1 MCVLCKRF
9 FLFNFTHFLKNDN
22 CIQVA
27 TKIILI
33 IHFDNKHKFNGYF
46 LFSVFFSP
54 YYYFFTCLMVSYY
67 YDIVYNVYVFFPSFF
82 IINNLIMFTMRNNWI
97 LI

>member
-1 MCVLCKRF
+1 MMAGQVKVSIAFIASLSHFARVRECKSVFVLCKRF
-9 FLFNFTHFLKNDN
+9 FLLNFTHFLKNDN

-46 LFSVFFSP
+46 LFSVFF
-54 YYYFFTCLMVSYY
+54 LH
-67 YDIVYNVYVFFPSFF
+67 
-82 IINNLIMFTMRNNWI
+82 IITFLHV
-97 LI
+97 